1 MVGDAL
7 LTLEKSL
14 VDGLPAAQWSTCCR
28 PQALRCS
35 YTEPAIILGLV
46 SHLPTGMLIAD
57 GDYNDLIPVVV
68 SVKAAVCESCLV

>member
-14 VDGLPAAQWSTCCR
+14 VDGLPAAQWSARCR

-46 SHLPTGMLIAD
+46 SHLPTVMLIAD
-57 GDYNDLIPVVV
+57 ADCNDLIPAAV
-68 SVKAAVCESCLV
+68 SVKATVCESCLV

>member
-14 VDGLPAAQWSTCCR
+14 VDGFPALQCSTR
-28 PQALRCS
+28 FSPQALRCS

-46 SHLPTGMLIAD
+46 SHLPTVMLIAD
-57 GDYNDLIPVVV
+57 ADCNDLIPVAV
-68 SVKAAVCESCLV
+68 SVKAAMCESCLV